1 MADYVT
7 SDTCE
12 GNVALSPLLETK
24 VESVVL
30 DPLYASN
37 TILLLIS
44 SFVSHH
50 SSFTTSPQRTV
61 VTRPPRWFATAL
73 AIDGFSATHSTF
85 IMWMRCCDHRAQ
97 VLVIA
102 EAKVWG
108 VHVRAR
114 C

>member
-12 GNVALSPLLETK
+12 SNVALSPLLETK

-44 SFVSHH
+44 SFVSHY
-50 SSFTTSPQRTV
+50 SSFTTVLTQRTV
-61 VTRPPRWFATAL
+61 VTRPPR
-73 AIDGFSATHSTF
+73 
-85 IMWMRCCDHRAQ
+85 
-97 VLVIA
+97 
-102 EAKVWG
+102 
-108 VHVRAR
+108 
-114 C
+114 